1 MRILPDPLSNYANSA
16 ERHQADLSLFAACGD
31 RGSFDL
37 NLAAPSCPST
47 TPINSSRS
55 WTWPCQSAAP
65 PHFAKWEK
73 VCLALSKKSAELEED
88 ESSFPG
94 WVLAV
99 CPSHLGL
106 RRMRRKQPRTAC
118 ENRNLHFSL
127 RRMALLLAWVYHGQI
142 APCFSKWLLKHIFPH
157 FSFVREQ
164 CGAAR
169 FLFHSQSQSHSQA
182 EYKTWSSGLSENAD

>member
-55 WTWPCQSAAP
+55 WTWPCRSAAP

-94 WVLAV
+94 WFLGV
-99 CPSHLGL
+99 CPGHLGL
-106 RRMRRKQPRTAC
+106 RRMRSKQPRTAC

-142 APCFSKWLLKHIFPH
+142 APCFSKTYISPFFIRTGTVWGGTVLI
-157 FSFVREQ
+157 
-164 CGAAR
+164 
-169 FLFHSQSQSHSQA
+169 SQSISISQSSWIQNTIFWA
-182 EYKTWSSGLSENAD
+182 FRECWLTDF